1 MNSVL
6 KKYIVVVF
14 GLSTLT
20 ACNLVNVTDIEPVNQ
35 LSDDQA
41 ITNISSAEK
50 VLTGAYGQ
58 VRGGL
63 ELIVYSPGSA
73 AQLGLTFVGVGENSY
88 ALNSVSPDDNTLSA
102 IYIRWYKIINIT
114 NHIIEKTEKL
124 NVENPRKAEIIAEA
138 KFLRALS
145 NFYLLRFWGQF
156 YNMNSEYGIVLRDKS
171 VANADPFP
179 RNSVKECY
187 DLIFSDLDYAI
198 AKAPEFKGA
207 VYASKISAMA
217 LKAKVLLYAKNYQG
231 ISDLTNAVIAS
242 GKVKLE
248 PAFADIF
255 KHKFYSTEALFAT
268 PFDEK
273 RERNNKPFMFR
284 SSFLMSDYYKN
295 IMTNDARKST
305 AITAT
310 GRNGKFLGGT
320 TLDNKP
326 LPADTEYFLRL
337 AEVYL
342 IQAEA
347 IVRSGGSFT
356 EARNAINV
364 IRKRAGMPDIT
375 VDTKAG
381 LLEAIRMEKIYELG
395 AESGEEWFDMIR
407 YSIEGDINIE
417 LIKPTIKS
425 EAQYILPIPLN
436 TIRTSKGLIKQ
447 NPGY

>member
-1 MNSVL
+1 MNKIL

-14 GLSTLT
+14 GFSTL
-20 ACNLVNVTDIEPVNQ
+20 AGCNLVNVTDIEPVNQ

-63 ELIVYSPGSA
+63 ELIIYTPGSTG
-73 AQLGLTFVGVGENSY
+73 QLGLTFVGVGDNSFVN
-88 ALNSVSPDDNTLSA
+88 NSVSPEDKTLSS
-102 IYIRWYKIINIT
+102 IYIRLYKIINIT

-124 NVENPRKAEIIAEA
+124 DVENPRKAEIIGEA

-145 NFYLLRFWGQF
+145 HFYLLRLWGQF
-156 YNMNSEYGIVLRDKS
+156 YNMDSGYGIIKRDKPVADAVS
-171 VANADPFP
+171 VP
-179 RNSVKECY
+179 RNTVKECY

-198 AKAPEFKGA
+198 EHAPEFTKA
-207 VYASKISAMA
+207 VYASKTTAMA
-217 LKAKVLLYAKNYQG
+217 LKAKVLLYAKKYQE
-231 ISDLTNAVIAS
+231 ISDLTRAVIAS

-248 PAFADIF
+248 PIFADVF
-255 KHKFYSTEALFAT
+255 KLKYNSTEVLFAT
-268 PFDEK
+268 PFDDK
-273 RERNNKPFMFR
+273 KERNNKPFMFR
-284 SSFLMSDYYKN
+284 SSYLLSDYYKN
-295 IMTNDARKST
+295 IMTTDTRKSA
-305 AITAT
+305 AITSS
-310 GRNGKFLGGT
+310 GRNGKFLGAT
-320 TLDNKP
+320 IDNKP

-347 IVRSGGSFT
+347 LVRSGSSFV
-356 EARNAINV
+356 EARSAINAV
-364 IRKRAGMPDIT
+364 RKRAGMPDIT
-375 VDTKAG
+375 VDTKAE

-407 YSIEGDINIE
+407 YAIEGDINIE
-417 LIKPTIKS
+417 LVKSTIKS
-425 EAQYILPIPLN
+425 EAQYIMPIPIN
-436 TIRTSKGLIKQ
+436 TIRTSQGLIKQ